1 LLAPL
6 FVNRIDDAA
15 SGRMMNTLRRPEA
28 SKLPVLILSGSLGA
42 GKTTFLNQLRLR
54 SEALRL
60 FQVQGT
66 LLMIINDFAEEN
78 VDAALVCRQSV
89 DADALTRSDEELPTP
104 PPPSVVPISG
114 GCVCC
119 NKLPTLIRTLV
130 SAATMAYANSNG
142 EERRWEYVILECTG
156 LADTAPV
163 VAAILTDPAL
173 KDLVEV
179 DAVVTVVDVSSYSIE
194 NDPLKGS
201 QLVGANV
208 VLLSKTDLMPSETP
222 PPSDSA
228 WREATQNPDVGIVP
242 SSHGYPSLRD
252 WSADEH
258 LVMQFLFRRQPESL
272 RLFLS
277 VAASLSD
284 RTDAEREHEE
294 ALERE
299 RLGLSTI
306 CYRVWEA
313 PWNSVAPSR
322 SHDAVKVARRVVEG
336 TTVDVVLDVHRG
348 SSSLRLSWVL
358 RHIAGILK
366 GGRQGRKHP
375 AVVWRSKGFLT
386 ALDDVGDEDTCG
398 GSDAVVDDCKRQF
411 SWNSQGKQFDYAPI
425 TPPHVALP
433 LNNSGAVR
441 PPVSSAA
448 CVVELVLI
456 GTMDVEVTVAQLDAA
471 LLP

>member
-1 LLAPL
+1 
-6 FVNRIDDAA
+6 
-15 SGRMMNTLRRPEA
+15 
-28 SKLPVLILSGSLGA
+28 
-42 GKTTFLNQLRLR
+42 
-54 SEALRL
+54 
-60 FQVQGT
+60 
-66 LLMIINDFAEEN
+66 MIINDFAKEN
-78 VDAALVCRQSV
+78 VDAALVCRQSGGI
-89 DADALTRSDEELPTP
+89 ADALTRPDEELPTP

-130 SAATMAYANSNG
+130 SAATMASANSCG
-142 EERRWEYVILECTG
+142 EEKRWEFAILECTG

-163 VAAILTDPAL
+163 VAAILTHPVL

-208 VLLSKTDLMPSETP
+208 VLLSKTDLMPSETTP
-222 PPSDSA
+222 QPSDSA
-228 WREATQNPDVGIVP
+228 WREATQNPNVVIVP

-258 LVMQFLFRRQPESL
+258 LVMQFLFRRQPECL

-313 PWNSVAPSR
+313 PRSSVAPSSSR
-322 SHDAVKVARRVVEG
+322 DAVKVARRVVEG
-336 TTVDVVLDVHRG
+336 TTVDVVLDANPD

-358 RHIAGILK
+358 RHIPGILK

-386 ALDDVGDEDTCG
+386 ALDDVGDEDACG
-398 GSDAVVDDCKRQF
+398 GSDAVVDYCKRQF

-433 LNNSGAVR
+433 LNSSGAVR
-441 PPVSSAA
+441 PPVISSAA

-456 GTMDVEVTVAQLDAA
+456 GTMDVGVTVALLDAA
-471 LLP
+471 LLPQGHQC